1 MEEYAAS
8 TPIRHGWPWTRRF
21 RAWPTLCPF
30 VDDQGLVDARTKVLN
45 PGGLEGRLSR
55 CWGKHGRQSRRQL

>member
-1 MEEYAAS
+1 
-8 TPIRHGWPWTRRF
+8 
-21 RAWPTLCPF
+21 LF

-55 CWGKHGRQSRRQL
+55 CWGKHGRQSGRQL